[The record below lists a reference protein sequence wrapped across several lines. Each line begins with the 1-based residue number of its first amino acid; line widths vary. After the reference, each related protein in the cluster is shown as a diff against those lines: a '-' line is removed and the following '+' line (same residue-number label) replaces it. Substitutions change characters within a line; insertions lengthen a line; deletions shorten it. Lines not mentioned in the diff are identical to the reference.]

1 MCKLISKFVNGE
13 TLRYLVCGVL
23 TVVVNVVVYHVLAEK
38 LNMLAANTIAF
49 FAAVFIAYW
58 TNSQFVFRV
67 RCTVKSFIQ
76 FMAMRIG
83 TIFIDDG
90 GMLLLISR
98 NWNDLIAKCLINAV
112 IIVLNYLF
120 SKLLIFK
127 KETKEQK

>member
-13 TLRYLVCGVL
+13 TLRYLACGVL

-49 FAAVFIAYW
+49 FTAVFIAYW

-98 NWNDLIAKCLINAV
+98 NWNDLIAKCMINAV

-127 KETKEQK
+127 KEKKE